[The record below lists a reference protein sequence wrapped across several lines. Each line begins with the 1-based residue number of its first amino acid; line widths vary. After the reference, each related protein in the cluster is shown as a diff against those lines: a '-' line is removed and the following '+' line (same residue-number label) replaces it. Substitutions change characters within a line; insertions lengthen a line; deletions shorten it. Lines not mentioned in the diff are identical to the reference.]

1 MKWRGIKSVICVK
14 ISNTPKAVIAI
25 KSSIP
30 DIGVIH
36 NSNAYIS
43 EGIVYKH
50 TSAKFDLVIC
60 KNEVNKN
67 KHCSGYILME
77 NRT

>member
-1 MKWRGIKSVICVK
+1 MSCVK

-25 KSSIP
+25 KSVIP

-43 EGIVYKH
+43 EDIVYKH
-50 TSAKFDLVIC
+50 TSAIFDLVIC
-60 KNEVNKN
+60 KNEVNK
-67 KHCSGYILME
+67 KQAL
-77 NRT
+77 

>member
-1 MKWRGIKSVICVK
+1 MSCVK

-25 KSSIP
+25 KSAVP

-43 EGIVYKH
+43 EHIV
-50 TSAKFDLVIC
+50 
-60 KNEVNKN
+60 
-67 KHCSGYILME
+67 
-77 NRT
+77 